1 MNSQQPMAMVRFG
14 SPGFKPLAEK
24 ATSVSVTER
33 MRLLEMAILWVYLP
47 RYSMALPKPLNVSLM
62 KGHQS
67 LRQRPSRKVPGKRHR
82 SPGGQGS
89 HPYRACPGGQ
99 GISP

>member
-24 ATSVSVTER
+24 ATPVSVTER

-47 RYSMALPKPLNVSLM
+47 RYSMALPKPLSASARR
-62 KGHQS
+62 GA
-67 LRQRPSRKVPGKRHR
+67 RQA
-82 SPGGQGS
+82 GGQGS